1 MSVTLGSTTGTGPLN
16 RLRALWCD
24 GRPTFGAIATIP
36 SIQSVQVLARSGL
49 DWLLIDLEHGPI
61 DLGSA
66 HAMIV
71 ATAGTPCVP
80 MVRVAS
86 NQPWLAKAPMDL
98 GALGVCFPM
107 ICGRAEAEAAVRAVR
122 YPPAGERMWGPFYA
136 PLRWGVPMPGYLEA
150 ADAEILCVVTIE
162 HVDAAA
168 QIGEIVGV
176 PGIDLAFIGPGDLA
190 TSLGLRGRV
199 DHPEVA
205 AAIARA
211 ETGILAS
218 EVVLGGVA
226 RTAEQA
232 NAMIE
237 RGYRAL
243 VLGFDWSLLQRGIDA
258 SMEGIRR

>member
-1 MSVTLGSTTGTGPLN
+1 V
-16 RLRALWCD
+16 
-24 GRPTFGAIATIP
+24 
-36 SIQSVQVLARSGL
+36 
-49 DWLLIDLEHGPI
+49 
-61 DLGSA
+61 
-66 HAMIV
+66 
-71 ATAGTPCVP
+71 
-80 MVRVAS
+80 
-86 NQPWLAKAPMDL
+86 
-98 GALGVCFPM
+98 
-107 ICGRAEAEAAVRAVR
+107 
-122 YPPAGERMWGPFYA
+122 GPFYA
-136 PLRWGVPMPGYLEA
+136 PLRWGVPMPDYLET
-150 ADAEILCVVTIE
+150 ADAEVLCVVTIE

-258 SMEGIRR
+258 SMEGIRH